1 MNNFE
6 KNINRIEEIANKVE
20 NNDLQIDEM
29 SKLYQEGMNLI
40 SISEKEL
47 KKIEKDIEKIKNKNF
62 NKETKINIKNNI
74 KEIEKIHE
82 KFLNEDLNVDIAVDL
97 YKKAVKLIKESERV
111 LEISEKN
118 FKIFD
123 FEN

>member
-74 KEIEKIHE
+74 HE

>member
-6 KNINRIEEIANKVE
+6 KNISRIEEIANKVE

-40 SISEKEL
+40 LNSEKEL
-47 KKIEKDIEKIKNKNF
+47 KKIEKNIKEIKSKNF
-62 NKETKINIKNNI
+62 NEETKVNIKNNI

-82 KFLNEDLNVDIAVDL
+82 KFLNEDLNVDIVVDL
-97 YKKAVKLIKESERV
+97 YKKAIKLIKESERI

-118 FKIFD
+118 FKIFE